1 MPQNKLKREDLIY
14 PELSYKIV
22 GILFN
27 TGKEVSFGHKE
38 NFYQNAIANTFV
50 ENKIP
55 FKQQLKARVKYKEKE
70 IGYYFFDFLVF
81 DKIVVELKQKNYF
94 SKKDIDQ
101 TYSYLKAANLKL
113 GILIYFTKNGIRYKR
128 IVNLK

>member
-1 MPQNKLKREDLIY
+1 MTIRNDLIY
-14 PELSYKIV
+14 KDECYKIV
-22 GILFN
+22 GLIFEIFN
-27 TGKEVSFGHKE
+27 NIGYGHKE

-70 IGYYFFDFLVF
+70 IGYYFFDFLVL
-81 DKIVVELKQKNYF
+81 DKIVGELKQKNYF

>member
-1 MPQNKLKREDLIY
+1 MTIRNDLIY
-14 PELSYKIV
+14 KDECYKIV
-22 GILFN
+22 GLIFEIFN
-27 TGKEVSFGHKE
+27 NIGYGHKE